1 MPPSVTPKRSPH
13 ATLHLYSRVMSP
25 DHNGAPTERPLPVC
39 PHNKWTPPSRSRAGP
54 SGNDVGEQGDGKEP
68 DADVNGAGV
77 DVVGR
82 QGVKARIKHVLPRD
96 EGDGGGGDFAAQ
108 SLFSMWSVTT
118 AAGAVVVVLLVIVVA
133 LRLTTRRRHS
143 TASLSSTSP
152 ASSPTPL
159 SALKRRTASG
169 SQSDQLP

>member
-96 EGDGGGGDFAAQ
+96 EGDGGGDLAAQ